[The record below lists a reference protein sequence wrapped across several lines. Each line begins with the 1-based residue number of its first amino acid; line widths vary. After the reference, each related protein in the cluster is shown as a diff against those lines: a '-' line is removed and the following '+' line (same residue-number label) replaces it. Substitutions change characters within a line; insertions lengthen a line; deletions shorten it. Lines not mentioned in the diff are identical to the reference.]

1 MSKRKVGV
9 KFQSLFF
16 YVHLFGV
23 NIRELIFLN
32 WVKQKPS
39 RTYKNDGCE
48 GTLLR

>member
-1 MSKRKVGV
+1 MSKKRWESNFKV
-9 KFQSLFF
+9 FF
-16 YVHLFGV
+16 YFHLFGV

-39 RTYKNDGCE
+39 RTHKNDGCE